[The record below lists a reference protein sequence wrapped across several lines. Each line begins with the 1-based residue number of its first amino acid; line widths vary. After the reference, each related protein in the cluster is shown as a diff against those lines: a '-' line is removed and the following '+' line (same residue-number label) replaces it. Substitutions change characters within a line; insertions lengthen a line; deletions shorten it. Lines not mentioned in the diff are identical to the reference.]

1 MSSSMTS
8 DKCVIHRR
16 VRIPK
21 SMIDHDRIIGDLII
35 KDERENPFGKREPL
49 VCYTELPGSYIV
61 PRQYGIKYIND
72 NNLLSEDRRVEGD
85 RIDVTFKGSLREQ
98 QVPVVDETMEVL
110 LKDEGATMNLYCG
123 FGKTTCANMIS
134 CRLGLKTLV
143 LVHTSALA
151 AQWKDRITQFVEG
164 SSVGMIRQKT
174 FDVENRTHVVAL
186 MQSVCKRN
194 YGENVFDSF
203 GLMIVDEAH
212 HVCAKELS
220 KCVKITGTKYRLG
233 LSATPYRKDGY
244 TPYLFNAIGEVS
256 SVVKRKDDTQE
267 LSVNTVWIT
276 DGPSKVH
283 EIMRFGKKSVNM
295 ARMITDLGKDKDAVP
310 RTLCIANC
318 ILGMVEDGR
327 HIIVLSD
334 RREHIVSLTDILDDK
349 GFSDYGF
356 MVGGVKEEGLKI
368 AEKKSV
374 IFATYAFCSEG
385 VDVPSLDTIVFTTP
399 RSDVVQCVGRILRV
413 HNDKKTPLVVD
424 FVDTQYVFR
433 NQYKKRKAYY
443 KTLGGKIFN
452 LDQDLKIKT
461 SVKRKKMIEDTKEE
475 ERMDIGMIT
484 NFMNKSKKT

>member
-1 MSSSMTS
+1 MNTQMFSEL
-8 DKCVIHRR
+8 CVIHRR

-21 SMIDHDRIIGDLII
+21 CMIEHDKIVKDLII
-35 KDERENPFGKREPL
+35 NDQRENPFGKRDPL
-49 VCYTELPGSYIV
+49 ICYKELPGSYIV
-61 PRQYGIKYIND
+61 PLQYGMKYIKD
-72 NNLLSEDRRVEGD
+72 NGLESEDRRVDGD
-85 RIDVTFKGSLREQ
+85 SIEVSFKGSLRDNQ
-98 QVPVVDETMEVL
+98 IPVVNETMKVL

-134 CRLGLKTLV
+134 CCLGVKTLI

-151 AQWKDRITQFVEG
+151 VQWKDRITQFVEG
-164 SSVGMIRQKT
+164 SSVGMIRQNT
-174 FDVENRTHVVAL
+174 FDIENRTHVVAL

-194 YGENVFDSF
+194 YGKNAFDSF

-220 KCVKITGTKYRLG
+220 KCVKIAGTKYRLG

-244 TPYLFNAIGEVS
+244 TPYLFNAIGKVS
-256 SVVKRKDDTQE
+256 SVMKRKEDTQE
-267 LSVNTVWIT
+267 LKVNTIWIT

-295 ARMITDLGKDKDAVP
+295 ARMITDLGKDQDSVP
-310 RTLCIANC
+310 RTQCIVKC
-318 ILGMVEDGR
+318 ILNMVKEGR

-334 RREHIVSLTDILDDK
+334 RREHIVSITDRLDET

-368 AEKKSV
+368 AEKKAV

-385 VDVPSLDTIVFTTP
+385 VDVPSLDTIMFTTP

-413 HNDKKTPLVVD
+413 YDEKKTPLVID

-443 KTLGGKIFN
+443 NTLGGKIRN
-452 LDQDLKIKT
+452 LDQELNII
-461 SVKRKKMIEDTKEE
+461 VREKRTRKEE
-475 ERMDIGMIT
+475 EKKESIDMGMID
-484 NFMNKSKKT
+484 NFLKNISKT